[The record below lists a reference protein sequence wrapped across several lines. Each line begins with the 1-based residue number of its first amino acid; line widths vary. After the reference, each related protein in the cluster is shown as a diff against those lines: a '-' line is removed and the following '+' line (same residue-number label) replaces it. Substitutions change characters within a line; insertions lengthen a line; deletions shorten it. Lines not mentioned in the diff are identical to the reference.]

1 MTKQTF
7 IERLAVKSGITK
19 EQSTVVVNTIE
30 QHNLFSQEE
39 KPEIISDI
47 AQKLETNEQTAEK
60 YFAEASQIVAS
71 EIKSQTVKYIAGTAV
86 IVIAG
91 IIVYRLKKKNRES

>member
-7 IERLAVKSGITK
+7 IERLAIKAGITK
-19 EQSTVVVNTIE
+19 EQSATVVNTIE
-30 QHNLFSQEE
+30 DHNLFSKDE
-39 KPEIISDI
+39 KAIIISDI
-47 AQKLETNEQTAEK
+47 AQQLETNEQTAAR
-60 YFAEASQIVAS
+60 YFADASQIVAS

-91 IIVYRLKKKNRES
+91 IIVYRLKKKKD

>member
-7 IERLAVKSGITK
+7 IERLAIKAGITK
-19 EQSTVVVNTIE
+19 EQSATVVNTIE
-30 QHNLFSQEE
+30 DHNLFSKDE
-39 KPEIISDI
+39 KAIIIADI
-47 AQKLETNEQTAEK
+47 AQQLETNEQTAAR
-60 YFAEASQIVAS
+60 YFADASQIVAS

-91 IIVYRLKKKNRES
+91 IIVYRLKKKKD